1 MANSASIISRS
12 TLLHLR
18 IPFSFFLLPIFLF
31 SLGMKLPENWLRV
44 LLVFFILHF
53 LIYPASNGY
62 NSYFDKD
69 EGSIGGLEK
78 PPKVKLELYYVSLLL
93 DALAIVL
100 GWLISWQF
108 ALMLLIYGLVSKAY
122 SHPSIRLKKYAI
134 GSWLIAGFFQGF
146 FTFLMSYMGVH
157 SVGVSQALRP
167 EVLLPAALST
177 LMLWGSY
184 PMTQV
189 YQHEEDTRRGDFTLS
204 YRLGIRG
211 TFHFTMLAFGL
222 ATGGFFLYYHYY
234 HGTAQAISYLVFLL
248 PVLAY
253 FFYWYLR
260 VRQDAS
266 QANFRATMRLNL
278 ISSFCLNL
286 FFLLIIF
293 WRS

>member
-1 MANSASIISRS
+1 MAKSIGIISRS

-31 SLGMKLPENWLRV
+31 SLGVKLPENWLRA

-78 PPKVKLELYYVSLLL
+78 PPQVSKELYYVALLL

-146 FTFLMSYMGVH
+146 FTFLMSYIGVH
-157 SVGVSQALRP
+157 ELAFGPALRP
-167 EVLLPAALST
+167 EVLMPAALST

-184 PMTQV
+184 PMTQI
-189 YQHEEDTRRGDFTLS
+189 YQHEEDARRGDYTLS

-211 TFHFTMLAFGL
+211 TFHFTALAFSL
-222 ATGGFFLYYHYY
+222 ASAGFFLYYHHY
-234 HGTAQAISYLVFLL
+234 HGLSQAVVYLAFLL
-248 PVLAY
+248 PVLLY
-253 FFYWYLR
+253 FFRWYLR
-260 VRQDAS
+260 VRKS
-266 QANFRATMRLNL
+266 PEQADFHSTMRLNL
-278 ISSFCLNL
+278 ISGLCLNL
-286 FFLLIIF
+286 FFLLVIF
-293 WRS
+293 WIH

>member
-1 MANSASIISRS
+1 MANSVSIISRS

-18 IPFSFFLLPIFLF
+18 VPFSFFLLPVFMF
-31 SLGMKLPENWLRV
+31 SLGVKLPEDWLRV
-44 LLVFFILHF
+44 LLIFFILHF

-78 PPKVKLELYYVSLLL
+78 PPKVSTELYYVALLL
-93 DALAIVL
+93 DALAIFL
-100 GWLISWQF
+100 GLLISWQF
-108 ALMLLIYGLVSKAY
+108 ALMLLVYGLVSKAY

-157 SVGVSQALRP
+157 DVGLGQALRP

-184 PMTQV
+184 PMTQI
-189 YQHEEDTRRGDFTLS
+189 YQHEEDAKRGDYTLS
-204 YRLGIRG
+204 YRLGIVG
-211 TFHFTMLAFGL
+211 TFHFTAVAFSL
-222 ATGGFFLYYHYY
+222 ATAGFFLYYYAY
-234 HGTAQAISYLVFLL
+234 HGLTQAAVYLVFLL
-248 PVLAY
+248 PVLLFFFSWY
-253 FFYWYLR
+253 FK
-260 VRQDAS
+260 VRKS
-266 QANFRATMRLNL
+266 PEQANFRSTMRLNL
-278 ISSFCLNL
+278 ISGLCLNL

-293 WRS
+293 WQA